1 MQKLIE
7 KLIKSFVH
15 INEDQIIDIAKEYK
29 FNVVLY
35 LLLMTTEYFNKY
47 LLSQIKLQIFGI
59 NLRKNHLYA

>member
-47 LLSQIKLQIFGI
+47 LLSQIRLEI
-59 NLRKNHLYA
+59 L